1 MGRLIKLAIELPIAV
16 LALILMTIVF
26 GAVALKTIPIQMSPD
41 IEKPVLDVR
50 VRWNGASPVDVDR
63 EIVSRLEREFA
74 SLNGVEEIASR
85 SSRGYARVTLTYG
98 VTQEMDKALVMLLSK
113 LSAVNGLP
121 TDADTPVV
129 RTSNSEDSPIARLA
143 LVAKDDFD
151 VNLEAL
157 GQYLDTN
164 IVEPLS
170 RIKGISEVEYRGGGK
185 HEMRVIIEPDKLVQY
200 QLTLSEVMDALRTSS
215 SMMSVGMVTEGKRSY
230 AVRTEAVNYTP
241 ETAGRIVLRT
251 DISPTGTIVPLL
263 LEDVATIEF
272 RVQQRTS
279 FRRLNGKPAIILNAI
294 RDQGSN
300 VVATMVR
307 LRAAVDSLNASELN
321 DRGLDIQVVYDE
333 TKYIASAIDLV
344 QQNIWIGGILALFIL
359 LLFFR
364 NLMPTI
370 IVFAAIPVSVIGTF
384 LAIASFGLSINVIS
398 LAGLAFAV
406 GMVVDASIVS
416 LENIFRLRQKGID
429 AQHAAYHGALQVWT
443 PILGSALTTVIVF
456 APVLILDLPVGQL
469 FRDIG
474 IGISVSVLISVV
486 VSVTVI
492 PMLAARLFAGVSD
505 RYTKLRA
512 IPMVDRPASYFA
524 GQISRYAQFAV
535 SHRSRGLMVVGSI
548 LMAASIFCSLFMPR
562 LDYLPDGNA
571 NFAFGRISVPAGYSI
586 DETLRIAERME
597 KAARPL
603 WEGKTEPGG
612 SPDIERFF
620 FVAYSGGAF
629 AGAAAKDPSRV
640 GELQWC

>member
-1 MGRLIKLAIELPIAV
+1 MGRLIKLAIERPIAV
-16 LALILMTIVF
+16 MAMILMTIVF
-26 GAVALKTIPIQMSPD
+26 GAVALQTIPIQMSPD

-63 EIVSRLEREFA
+63 EIVSRLERELA

-98 VTQEMDKALVMLLSK
+98 VTQDMDKALVMLLSK

-121 TDADTPVV
+121 DDADTPLV

-143 LVAKDDFD
+143 LVAKDGFD

-170 RIKGISEVEYRGGGK
+170 RTNGISEVEYRGGGK
-185 HEMRVIIEPDKLVQY
+185 YEMRVIIDPDKLVQY

-251 DISPTGTIVPLL
+251 DISPTGTIIPLL

-272 RVQQRTS
+272 KVQQRTS

-307 LRAAVDSLNASELN
+307 LRAAADSLNESELN
-321 DRGLDIQVVYDE
+321 ARGLQLKVVYDE

-344 QQNIWIGGILALFIL
+344 QQNIWIGGILALSIL

-384 LAIASFGLSINVIS
+384 VAIAGFGLSINVIS

-429 AQHAAYHGALQVWT
+429 APHAAYHGARQVWG

-456 APVLILDLPVGQL
+456 VPVLMLDLPVGQL

-474 IGISVSVLISVV
+474 IAISVSVLISVV

-492 PMLAARLFAGVSD
+492 PTLAARLLAGAPD

-512 IPMVDRPASYFA
+512 IGMVDRPANYFA
-524 GQISRYAQFAV
+524 SQILRYAQFAV
-535 SHRSRGLMVVGSI
+535 GYQRRGLAVVVAI
-548 LMAASIFCSLFMPR
+548 L
-562 LDYLPDGNA
+562 
-571 NFAFGRISVPAGYSI
+571 FGWRV
-586 DETLRIAERME
+586 LRALY
-597 KAARPL
+597 ATA
-603 WEGKTEPGG
+603 
-612 SPDIERFF
+612 
-620 FVAYSGGAF
+620 
-629 AGAAAKDPSRV
+629 
-640 GELQWC
+640 

>member
-98 VTQEMDKALVMLLSK
+98 VTQQMDEALVMLLSK

-359 LLFFR
+359 LLIFR

-384 LAIASFGLSINVIS
+384 VAIASFGLSINVIS

-512 IPMVDRPASYFA
+512 IAIVDRPAAY
-524 GQISRYAQFAV
+524 
-535 SHRSRGLMVVGSI
+535 L
-548 LMAASIFCSLFMPR
+548 AS
-562 LDYLPDGNA
+562 
-571 NFAFGRISVPAGYSI
+571 
-586 DETLRIAERME
+586 
-597 KAARPL
+597 
-603 WEGKTEPGG
+603 
-612 SPDIERFF
+612 
-620 FVAYSGGAF
+620 
-629 AGAAAKDPSRV
+629 
-640 GELQWC
+640 